1 MVQFKAISK
10 RAPGGR
16 DAAQQFQEMTEE
28 IKREALSA
36 IAEQVAENTRSLGKG
51 PGGAI
56 VDTGTYARSHRVR
69 LRSGSAAPSVSSYGK
84 TRGVFPGPP
93 IRAGLNQMLS
103 DIEGLARADGNVV
116 FFNEA
121 LHAAKVEREGWTLGD
136 GTVLPAYRVYATTQS
151 QAPAIINTVVQQ
163 VMARR
168 GSA

>member
-10 RAPGGR
+10 RAPGGKT
-16 DAAQQFQEMTEE
+16 AAQQFQEFSEE
-28 IKREALSA
+28 VKREALSA

-69 LRSGSAAPSVSSYGK
+69 LRSGSAQPSKSSYGK

-93 IRAGLNQMLS
+93 IRAGLDQMLS
-103 DIEGLARADGNVV
+103 DIESLVSTDGNIV

-121 LHAAKVEREGWTLGD
+121 LHAANVEREGWTLGD
-136 GTVLPAYRVYATTQS
+136 GTVLPPYRVYAVTQS
-151 QAPAIINTVVQQ
+151 QAPAIIAQVVQQ
-163 VMARR
+163 VAARR
-168 GSA
+168 GSI